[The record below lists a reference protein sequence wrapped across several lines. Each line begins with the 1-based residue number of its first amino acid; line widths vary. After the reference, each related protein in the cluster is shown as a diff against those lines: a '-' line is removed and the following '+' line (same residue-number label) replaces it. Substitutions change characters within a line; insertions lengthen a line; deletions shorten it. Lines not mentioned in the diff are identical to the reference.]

1 MKKKIALSIAGFDPS
16 GGAGIQAD
24 LKAFT
29 SLGVHGATVVTCI
42 TAQNTQRVIDIY
54 KIPVKII
61 RKQFDI
67 LIEDFKI
74 DAVKTGML
82 YNSEIVKCISKRIKK
97 HNLKVIVDPVIVAT
111 SGNALSEKNFVNSM
125 KKELLPYTY
134 MITPNIHEAQVL
146 SNKKIKTLEDVKKAC
161 IILQKMGPQYVLITG
176 GHLKGDYAKDVMYNG
191 KDYSVFSLPKIPDKI
206 IHGSGCTFSS
216 LIAGLVALGKKP
228 INAVERSKSILWNM
242 IYQSYTLNKGPYIVD
257 TSLNISKDVPYSFQ
271 KNVYFNIWLELK
283 ESVKTLISL
292 LPIDYIPEVGINVGY
307 ALSQAKDHK
316 DICAIDGR
324 IVKTQ
329 CGSIRTGNICF
340 GASKHIASVILA
352 VMNFNPDIRC
362 ALNFK
367 YSKENIKQCK
377 KAGFSI
383 GSFDRTYEPSAISS
397 TLDWG
402 TKEAITQLNYIPDI
416 IYDTGAVGKEPMIR
430 LLGRNPKD
438 LIEKI
443 ETLIK
448 NH

>member
-1 MKKKIALSIAGFDPS
+1 MKKRVALSIAGFDPS
-16 GGAGIQAD
+16 GGAGLQAD
-24 LKAFT
+24 LKAFA

-42 TAQNTQRVIDIY
+42 TVQNTQRVTDIY
-54 KIPVKII
+54 KLPVNVIE
-61 RKQFDI
+61 KQFDI

-82 YNSEIVKCISKRIKK
+82 YNLEIVKCISKRIKK
-97 HNLKVIVDPVIVAT
+97 HNLKVVVDPVTVAT
-111 SGNALSEKNFVNSM
+111 SGNSLSDENFVNSI
-125 KKELLPYTY
+125 KKELLPYAF
-134 MITPNIHEAQVL
+134 MMTPNINEAQVF
-146 SNKKIKTLEDVKKAC
+146 SNKKIKTFEDVKKAC
-161 IILQKMGPQYVLITG
+161 SILHKMGPQYVLITG

-191 KDYSVFSLPKIPDKI
+191 KDYAVFSLPKIPDKI

-216 LIAGLVALGKKP
+216 LITGLVALGENP
-228 INAVERSKSILWNM
+228 NNAVERSKNIVWNM
-242 IYQSYTLNKGPYIVD
+242 IYQSYNLNKSPYIVN

-271 KNVYFNIWLELK
+271 NKECFKIWLELK
-283 ESVKTLISL
+283 ESVETLISI
-292 LPIDYIPEVGINVGY
+292 LPMDQIPEVGINVGY
-307 ALSQAKDHK
+307 ALAQAKNHK

-324 IVKTQ
+324 IVKTL
-329 CGSIRTGNICF
+329 CGGIRTGNICF

-352 VMNFNPDIRC
+352 VMSFNSDIRC

-367 YSKENIKQCK
+367 YSRDNIKKCK
-377 KAGFSI
+377 EAGFSI
-383 GSFDRTYEPSAISS
+383 GSFNRTYEHSAISS

-402 TKEAITQLNYIPDI
+402 TKEAITKLNYIPDI

-443 ETLIK
+443 ESLLK
-448 NH
+448 NL

>member
-24 LKAFT
+24 LKAFN
-29 SLGVHGATVVTCI
+29 SLGVHGTTVVTCI
-42 TAQNTQRVIDIY
+42 TVQNTQRVTDIY
-54 KIPVKII
+54 KIPLNII
-61 RKQFDI
+61 KKQFDI
-67 LIEDFKI
+67 LIEDIKI

-82 YNSEIVKCISKRIKK
+82 YNLEIVKCISKKIKK
-97 HNLKVIVDPVIVAT
+97 HKLKVIVDPVIAAT
-111 SGNALSEKNFVNSM
+111 SGDALSDKNFVNSM

-146 SNKKIKTLEDVKKAC
+146 SKKKIITLEDVKKAC
-161 IILQKMGPQYVLITG
+161 TIIHKMGPKYVLITG
-176 GHLKGDYAKDVMYNG
+176 GHLNGDYALDVIYNG
-191 KDYSVFSLPKIPDKI
+191 KEYAVFSLPKVSDKI

-216 LIAGLVALGKKP
+216 LITGFLALGEKP
-228 INAVERSKSILWNM
+228 NNAAERSKNILWNM
-242 IYQSYTLNKGPYIVD
+242 IHQSYNLNKGPDIVNA
-257 TSLNISKDVPYSFQ
+257 SLNISRDVPYSFQ
-271 KNVYFNIWLELK
+271 NIECFNIWLELK
-283 ESVKTLISL
+283 ESVEILISL

-307 ALSQAKDHK
+307 ALAKAKNQK
-316 DICAIDGR
+316 DICSIDGR
-324 IVKTQ
+324 IVKTL
-329 CGSIRTGNICF
+329 CGGIRSGKICF
-340 GASKHIASVILA
+340 DASKHIASVILA
-352 VMNFNPDIRC
+352 VMSFNSDIRC
-362 ALNFK
+362 ALNLK
-367 YSKENIKQCK
+367 YSKEIIKQCK
-377 KAGFSI
+377 KVGFSM
-383 GSFDRTYEPSAISS
+383 GSFNRKYEPSAVSS

-443 ETLIK
+443 GILLK